1 MHDLYRLKE
10 NIVKELED
18 YGKQGLNKSN
28 LDVIDKLA
36 HAGKNVAKIIECCEG
51 EEYSM
56 GRNCSMRDSYRGGSY
71 RGSSYRDS
79 YADEAYVRPDG
90 SYARGRGAGAKR
102 DSMGRY
108 SSEGNEAAYDVR
120 MLLNRTHDEQT
131 RQELSKL
138 LDKLE
143 SM

>member
-18 YGKQGLNKSN
+18 YGKQGLSKSN

-56 GRNCSMRDSYRGGSY
+56 GRNYSMRDSYRGGSY

>member
-18 YGKQGLNKSN
+18 YGKQGLSKSN

-56 GRNCSMRDSYRGGSY
+56 GRNYSMRDSYRG
-71 RGSSYRDS
+71 SYRDGRS
-79 YADEAYVRPDG
+79 YADESYVRPDG
-90 SYARGRGAGAKR
+90 SYARGRGSGARR

>member
-1 MHDLYRLKE
+1 MHDLYRLKD
-10 NIVKELED
+10 NIVRELED
-18 YGKQGLNKSN
+18 YGKQ
-28 LDVIDKLA
+28 DVSKGNIDAIDKLA
-36 HAGKNVAKIIECCEG
+36 HAGKNVAKLIECCEKD
-51 EEYSM
+51 EYSM
-56 GRNCSMRDSYRGGSY
+56 GRNYSMRDSYRGGSY
-71 RGSSYRDS
+71 RGGDS
-79 YADEAYVRPDG
+79 YADESYVRPDG
-90 SYARGRGAGAKR
+90 SYARGRGAGARR

-108 SSEGNEAAYDVR
+108 SSEGNEAVYDVR

>member
-10 NIVKELED
+10 SIVKELED
-18 YGKQGLNKSN
+18 YGKQGLSKSN

-36 HAGKNVAKIIECCEG
+36 HAGKNVAKIIECCEAD
-51 EEYSM
+51 EYSM
-56 GRNCSMRDSYRGGSY
+56 GRNYSMRDSYRG
-71 RGSSYRDS
+71 SYRDGRS
-79 YADEAYVRPDG
+79 YAEESYVRPDG
-90 SYARGRGAGAKR
+90 SYARGRGSGARR

-108 SSEGNEAAYDVR
+108 SSAGDDAAYDVR

>member
-18 YGKQGLNKSN
+18 YGKQGLSKNN

-36 HAGKNVAKIIECCEG
+36 HAGKNVAKIIECCERDD
-51 EEYSM
+51 YSM
-56 GRNCSMRDSYRGGSY
+56 GRNYSMRDSY

-79 YADEAYVRPDG
+79 YADESYVRPDG
-90 SYARGRGAGAKR
+90 SYARGRGAGARR

-108 SSEGNEAAYDVR
+108 SSEGNEAVYDVR

>member
-10 NIVKELED
+10 SIVKELED
-18 YGKQGLNKSN
+18 YGKQDLNKSN

-36 HAGKNVAKIIECCEG
+36 HAGKNVAKIIECCEN

-56 GRNCSMRDSYRGGSY
+56 GRNYSMRDSYRGGSY
-71 RGSSYRDS
+71 RDNS

-90 SYARGRGAGAKR
+90 SYARGRGSGARR
-102 DSMGRY
+102 DSLGRY